1 MHASLIQFV
10 KFVLDFMKTNAM
22 KVSRQHDTALIAIG
36 QVLIEPDVLSA
47 TFRCDVKKCKGAC
60 CLAGEKGAP
69 VLSKEVEQ
77 IEQNLEAVKKYL
89 PEKNLQVIE
98 REGIYEAYRG
108 DLYLTTVE
116 GRECVF
122 AKLNEEGAAECML
135 ERAFENGETD
145 FQKPISCH
153 LYPIRVRARLGT
165 DYLVYSQ
172 IPECESGRACGAAQN
187 VVMVEF
193 LAPALQRKYGEAWTE
208 QLLGYARSRRSSQH

>member
-1 MHASLIQFV
+1 
-10 KFVLDFMKTNAM
+10 MKS
-22 KVSRQHDTALIAIG
+22 SRQQDIALIAIG

-47 TFRCDVKKCKGAC
+47 RFRCDVKQCKGAC
-60 CLAGEKGAP
+60 CVAGEKGAP
-69 VLSKEVEQ
+69 VLSAEVEQ
-77 IEQNLEAVKKYL
+77 IEKNLEAVKKYL

-98 REGIYEAYRG
+98 KEGIYEAYRG

-122 AKLNEEGAAECML
+122 AKINEEGVAECML
-135 ERAFENGETD
+135 ERAFEKGETD

-187 VVMVEF
+187 VAMIEF
-193 LAPALQRKYGEAWTE
+193 LKSALERKYGKKWTE
-208 QLLGYARSRRSSQH
+208 QLLHYARSQRPAQH